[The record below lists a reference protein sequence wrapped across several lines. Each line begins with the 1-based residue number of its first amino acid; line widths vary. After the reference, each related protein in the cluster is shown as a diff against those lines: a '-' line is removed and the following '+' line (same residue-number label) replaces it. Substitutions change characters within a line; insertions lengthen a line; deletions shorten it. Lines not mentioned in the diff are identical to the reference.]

1 MTKKVR
7 PPVGW
12 MDLRGGDSVNTRIVK
27 HRLDIHLATMR
38 EAGFDVDTEA
48 TKRGYRVIVNRS
60 PHDKPVKPKLKLLKG
75 GKDE

>member
-1 MTKKVR
+1 MTKQVR

-38 EAGFDVDTEA
+38 DAGFEVDTEP
-48 TKRGYRVIVNRS
+48 TKTGYRVIIIRS
-60 PHDKPVKPKLKLLKG
+60 PNDKAKRPKLTILRG